1 MIKMV
6 SVVVAATVLALAMFV
21 PVGAQNCASQYTV
34 VAGDNL
40 YRIGVRHNVPWPQ
53 IASAN
58 NLANPN
64 LIFVG
69 QVLCIPTPGT
79 AGPTAT
85 GPTPTRTRTPAAT
98 TAATATRTATPAA
111 TAAGTAAPSATPG
124 AVPTFAIPTFEIVGV
139 QAGTSV
145 TIRTANFPANQAF
158 TALMGPIGS
167 MGVNGTPAGTVNS
180 GAGGVFTATIPIPA
194 SMATTPQ
201 IALRLQ
207 SPAGYYSFGW
217 FYNST
222 IP

>member
-1 MIKMV
+1 MKRTI
-6 SVVVAATVLALAMFV
+6 SIVAAVSVLALALFL
-21 PVGAQNCASQYTV
+21 PVSAQTQNCASQYTV
-34 VAGDNL
+34 KAGDNL
-40 YRIGVRHNVPWPQ
+40 YRIGLAHKVSYTQ
-53 IASAN
+53 IAQAN

-69 QVLCIPTPGT
+69 QVLCIPAAGT
-79 AGPTAT
+79 AAPTAT
-85 GPTPTRTRTPAAT
+85 GPTPTRTNTPAATAT
-98 TAATATRTATPAA
+98 TAATATRTATPP
-111 TAAGTAAPSATPG
+111 AGTAAPA
-124 AVPTFAIPTFEIVGV
+124 PTFAIPSFTIVGV
-139 QAGTSV
+139 QAGTNV
-145 TIRTANFPANQAF
+145 TIRTANFPANQTF

-167 MGVNGTPAGTVNS
+167 MGVGGVQAGTVNS

-207 SPAGYYSFGW
+207 SPAGYYSYGW

>member
-1 MIKMV
+1 MKRSLSIV
-6 SVVVAATVLALAMFV
+6 LAVTVLALAVFV

-34 VAGDNL
+34 KAGDNL
-40 YRIGVRHNVPWPQ
+40 FRIGLAAGVPWPQ
-53 IASAN
+53 IATAN

-69 QVLCIPTPGT
+69 QVLCIPVVPT

-85 GPTPTRTRTPAAT
+85 GPTPTRTAT
-98 TAATATRTATPAA
+98 SVPTATRTATPVS
-111 TAAGTAAPSATPG
+111 TAVASATPDATPVPG
-124 AVPTFAIPTFEIVGV
+124 PTFAIPTFQVIAV
-139 QAGTSV
+139 QAGQSV

-167 MGVNGTPAGTVNS
+167 LGVGGVTAGTVNS
-180 GAGGVFTATIPIPA
+180 GVGGVFTATIPIPA
-194 SMATTPQ
+194 SLVSTPQ

-222 IP
+222 FP

>member
-1 MIKMV
+1 MKRKV
-6 SVVVAATVLALAMFV
+6 SVVVVVTVLALAIFM

-34 VAGDNL
+34 KAGDNL
-40 YRIGVRHNVPWPQ
+40 YRIGVAHSVPWPQ

-58 NLANPN
+58 SLANPN

-69 QVLCIPTPGT
+69 QVLCIPALAT

-85 GPTPTRTRTPAAT
+85 GPTATATTGPAATAT
-98 TAATATRTATPAA
+98 TAATAAA
-111 TAAGTAAPSATPG
+111 TATTAGTAAPSATPG
-124 AVPTFAIPTFEIVGV
+124 AVPTFAIPTFTVVGV

-145 TIRTANFPANQAF
+145 TIRTANFPANQTF

-167 MGVNGTPAGTVNS
+167 MGVGGVDAGTVSS
-180 GAGGVFTATIPIPA
+180 GAGGVFTATISIPA
-194 SMATTPQ
+194 SMAATPQ

-222 IP
+222 FP